1 MWGFF
6 LRYKHSSVIIC
17 KLAERHHLMKE
28 SYNVIADALKNAG
41 FSTSLEEATGKIL
54 DFKITPYS
62 LNTKLSFR
70 FGGLEDFTEFINAT
84 GNTIS
89 KTKLDLINMAFIEL
103 SMDANDFFYVN
114 FFEKGQEEQS

>member
-1 MWGFF
+1 
-6 LRYKHSSVIIC
+6 
-17 KLAERHHLMKE
+17 MKE

-41 FSTSLEEATGKIL
+41 FSTTLEEATGKIL

-70 FGGLEDFTEFINAT
+70 FGGLDDFIEFINST

-89 KTKLDLINMAFIEL
+89 KAKLDLINMAFIEL
-103 SMDANDFFYVN
+103 SMDPNDFFYVN
-114 FFEKGQEEQS
+114 FFEKGQEEES